1 MAIEDARPSRSSTP
15 DRSLGLS
22 AVWSRNELSPAA
34 WVTLII
40 AAVAVAVGGYL
51 HGHLYHEGYSR
62 IDWVGI
68 LFLLNAI
75 ASGVVIALL
84 ALGRALA
91 FTVGGLAI
99 SAGSLVSI
107 LISHSTSFFGFAEHR
122 FDSRATA
129 IVAAE
134 IAAIV
139 LLIVACAIARAQL
152 LAPAPATTGATA

>member
-1 MAIEDARPSRSSTP
+1 MAAQHAGQVDLSGSPRSRDA
-15 DRSLGLS
+15 S
-22 AVWSRNELSPAA
+22 ALWSRNELSPVV
-34 WVTLII
+34 WGILVVTAL
-40 AAVAVAVGGYL
+40 AVGVGGYL

-68 LFLLNAI
+68 LFLLNEI
-75 ASGVVIALL
+75 GTGVVIALL

-91 FTVGGLAI
+91 FALGALVL
-99 SAGSLVSI
+99 SVGSLVSI

-134 IAAIV
+134 IAATV
-139 LLIVACAIARAQL
+139 LVLVAFAIARSAL
-152 LAPAPATTGATA
+152 FTPAATERAA